1 MTGTYEMVR
10 ALPAKGFDWNGFCSV
25 MTAKAVAVG
34 AANERTVAE
43 WAAAK
48 GMRQVRVAAMEMA
61 NFYVSQVARR
71 SFRSAPTDESR
82 MWDSFEGGHHEV
94 WTDADALEAATKEVA
109 ALIDTFR

>member
-10 ALPAKGFDWNGFCSV
+10 ALPAKGFDWNGFCSA

-48 GMRQVRVAAMEMA
+48 VQYRISLSVG
-61 NFYVSQVARR
+61 N
-71 SFRSAPTDESR
+71 
-82 MWDSFEGGHHEV
+82 
-94 WTDADALEAATKEVA
+94 L
-109 ALIDTFR
+109 LIPDYL